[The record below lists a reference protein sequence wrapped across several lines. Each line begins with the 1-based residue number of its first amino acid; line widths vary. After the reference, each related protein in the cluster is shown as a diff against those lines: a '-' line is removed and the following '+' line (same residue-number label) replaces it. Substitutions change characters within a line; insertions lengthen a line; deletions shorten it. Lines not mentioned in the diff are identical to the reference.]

1 MNPQGNEWN
10 LRPQIMKTTLQAKG
24 LIRCRIKFIPM
35 PQAMKFLD
43 AKVAVYQGWKKLET
57 IPGGKVSQNSF
68 D

>member
-1 MNPQGNEWN
+1 MESSAPNHEDHIAG
-10 LRPQIMKTTLQAKG
+10 KG
-24 LIRCRIKFIPM
+24 FNSM
-35 PQAMKFLD
+35 PHQVHPDAQAMKILD